1 MGRARLDIVSWINF
15 STARKSIRPSFCSH
29 KFGMASQIVKNSFA
43 FLFLTTN
50 RFGVM
55 QLIMSQLKFS
65 ANFSIVM

>member
-1 MGRARLDIVSWINF
+1 MGRARLGIVSWI
-15 STARKSIRPSFCSH
+15 IRPSFCTH
-29 KFGMASQIVKNSFA
+29 KFGMAIQIVKNSFA